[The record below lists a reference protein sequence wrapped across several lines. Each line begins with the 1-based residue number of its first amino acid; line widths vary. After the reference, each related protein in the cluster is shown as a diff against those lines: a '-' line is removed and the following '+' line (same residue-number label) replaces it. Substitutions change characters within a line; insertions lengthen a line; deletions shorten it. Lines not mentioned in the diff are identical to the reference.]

1 MCSLKTDLAR
11 EVDDAVAS
19 ALARLGRDALWR
31 TYSGQQQ
38 AELAAQLGA
47 VLGCSDIGLTSSGTA
62 ALEMAL
68 RACRLAPGDEVLLA
82 GYDYPGSFA
91 AIERVGARPALV
103 DVEASSWNLSF
114 ASLNAV
120 VRPECRVLVASHLH
134 GQLQPMAALV
144 QWCRQRKIW
153 LIQDAC
159 QALGATIDG
168 QSLGQHGD
176 MTILSFGGSKLIS
189 AGRGGA
195 WATNNS
201 ELAQRTRLAAG
212 VGSGAYELSELQAT
226 AILAQLPFLDRM
238 TDCCREF
245 FARQAALLA
254 VTCPRASA
262 PWLENLQETAFY
274 QAGWILLAQSD
285 LAQAKTDTLLVSSDE
300 DPEGASPVEP
310 WPGNAPNLENE
321 SRGEFSQARRAAHE
335 RIGIGAGFP
344 GFHRRSP
351 RRCRVEAALRNTE
364 SIVRSTLTVHYRA
377 ALNDLPVAE
386 MIAIRSNKGLV
397 D

>member
-1 MCSLKTDLAR
+1 MKIDLVR

-19 ALARLGRDALWR
+19 ALAKLGRDALWR

-38 AELAAQLGA
+38 AELSAQLGR
-47 VLGCSDIGLTSSGTA
+47 VLGCSEIGLASSGTA

-103 DVEASSWNLSF
+103 DVEASSWNLSLE
-114 ASLNAV
+114 SLNAV

-144 QWCRQRKIW
+144 EWCRERKIW

-168 QSLGQHGD
+168 QKLGQHGD
-176 MTILSFGGSKLIS
+176 MTVVSFGGSKLLS

-201 ELAQRTRLAAG
+201 ELAQRARLAAG

-238 TDCCREF
+238 TDCCRDF

-254 VTCPRASA
+254 STCPQATA
-262 PWLENLQETAFY
+262 PWLENVQETAFY
-274 QAGWILLAQSD
+274 QAGWILLAQ
-285 LAQAKTDTLLVSSDE
+285 AVETQASE
-300 DPEGASPVEP
+300 DRAEI
-310 WPGNAPNLENE
+310 
-321 SRGEFSQARRAAHE
+321 SQARRAAHE
-335 RIGIGAGFP
+335 RVGIGAGFP

-351 RRCRVEAALRNTE
+351 RRCRIEAVLRNTE
-364 SIVRSTLTVHYRA
+364 FLVRSTLTVHYRA

-386 MIAIRSNKGLV
+386 MIAIHSSMGSL
-397 D
+397 DSGAP